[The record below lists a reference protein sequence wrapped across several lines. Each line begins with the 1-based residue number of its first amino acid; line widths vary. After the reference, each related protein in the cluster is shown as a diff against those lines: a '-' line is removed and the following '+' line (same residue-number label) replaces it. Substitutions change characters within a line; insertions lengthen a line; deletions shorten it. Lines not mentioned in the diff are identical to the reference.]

1 MTKNEGQK
9 VLSQL
14 FGDRLSKYG
23 FTGTQGLSFVR
34 ESENAQEI
42 ITFGGRVD
50 KEGVYYFTFGV
61 GVRFQQIER
70 TLASDPEQRY
80 FPTIG
85 TPIHLLRDTRSYTEW
100 SIAEGIDAAGV
111 RDAVMFDIER
121 LALPF
126 LKEFSSLERV
136 REKLESEFPKDWF
149 TLDGEQ
155 RVAVLAAI
163 DVAGEQKMQALERIE
178 RALDQ
183 LQDKPAKKRKMLER
197 LRERLSQ

>member
-1 MTKNEGQK
+1 M
-9 VLSQL
+9 
-14 FGDRLSKYG
+14 
-23 FTGTQGLSFVR
+23 
-34 ESENAQEI
+34 
-42 ITFGGRVD
+42 
-50 KEGVYYFTFGV
+50 
-61 GVRFQQIER
+61 
-70 TLASDPEQRY
+70 
-80 FPTIG
+80 
-85 TPIHLLRDTRSYTEW
+85 PIHLLRDTRRYAEW
-100 SIAEGIDAAGV
+100 SIAEGVDAAGV
-111 RDAVMFDIER
+111 RDAVMSDIER

-149 TLDGEQ
+149 TLGGEQ

-163 DVAGEQKMQALERIE
+163 DVAGEQKMQALDRIE